1 MGKRRWRAR
10 TPRRFALQG
19 AADLPAGLGVRARQR
34 RFPTHARRFNFEP
47 VHQAHNEG
55 KMMHIEDLRRLIQR
69 YAKYELKLWHHALTG

>member
-1 MGKRRWRAR
+1 
-10 TPRRFALQG
+10 
-19 AADLPAGLGVRARQR
+19 VRARQR